1 MSSSDTTLVIRDLLA
16 ELLGEIC
23 KDVVTEPL
31 LLPLTGEKLPPG
43 SNLSDGAR
51 LDVSCINLWSPLAR
65 AFIDVRVFNPTAQTN
80 WTKKIPTMYVAHE
93 NEKKTEYNPRAMQE
107 HATFTPAVLS
117 TSGGMGKEMDRLVRK
132 IAMKLSLNRGERYS
146 DTVGFIRRRIRF
158 DLLRTCVI
166 SLRGY
171 KKNSAPDRISDLD
184 FNLRPVASSY

>member
-1 MSSSDTTLVIRDLLA
+1 
-16 ELLGEIC
+16 
-23 KDVVTEPL
+23 VTEPL

-51 LDVSCINLWSPLAR
+51 LDVSCINLWSPLSR
-65 AFIDVRVFNPTAQTN
+65 AFIDVRVFNPTAPSN
-80 WTKKIPTMYVAHE
+80 ATKKIPSMYVAHE

-117 TSGGMGKEMDRLVRK
+117 TSGGMGKEFERLVRQM
-132 IAMKLSLNRGERYS
+132 AMKISLGRGERYS

-158 DLLRTCVI
+158 DLLKTCVI

-171 KKNSAPDRISDLD
+171 KKNPVPERISDLD